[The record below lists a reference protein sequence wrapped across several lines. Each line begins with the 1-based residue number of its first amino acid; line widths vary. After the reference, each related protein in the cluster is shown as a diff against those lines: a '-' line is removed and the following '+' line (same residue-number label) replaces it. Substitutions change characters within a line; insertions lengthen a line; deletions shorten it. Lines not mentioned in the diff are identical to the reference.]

1 MAKFHG
7 AIGYVRTE
15 ETAPG
20 VHEEVIT
27 EVNYYGDIIR
37 NSRRLENGQGLNDDL
52 TINNQISIVGDL
64 FAYENF
70 QTMRYIR
77 WMNSLWK
84 ITNIEVQRPRLILS
98 IGGVYNAP

>member
-27 EVNYYGDIIR
+27 ELNYYGDIIR